1 MPHEMTPSAPV
12 VSTAGHSIGA
22 RWWQKGLIYQIYP
35 LSFMDSNGDGNGD
48 LRGIITRLDY
58 CRWLGIDAVWLSPIY
73 PSPMIDFGYDIS
85 NFTDIHPLFGT
96 LSDFDALISEA
107 RGLNLKVLLDY
118 VPNHSSDQHSW
129 FLQSRSSRGN
139 PYRDWYIWRDPG
151 PGDGPPNNWLGAFG
165 GSAWEWDENTRQY
178 YLHSYLKEQPD
189 LNWRNPDVQR
199 AMLDVLRF
207 WLDRGVSGF
216 RVDSIAHLMKDPQ
229 FRDNPLNP
237 AWEPATGPYFRYL
250 PVHSRDHPETAAVIR
265 RMRQVVDEY
274 KDCVII
280 GEAYLSLER
289 VVAYY
294 AAGVHLPFNF
304 ALITTPWTAREVH
317 RIITTYESLLGPDQ
331 WPNWVLGNHDRH
343 RIATRVGRAQARVAA
358 MLLLTLRGTP
368 TVYYGDEIAM
378 QDVPVPAKLVKD
390 PWELNVPSLGLGRD
404 PERSPMQWN
413 STDHAGFTSATP
425 WLPVASD
432 FNSFN
437 VAIESQEPD
446 SVLALYRRLIA
457 LRAEKPALHSGAYG
471 EVLWD
476 DHVLAYSRQSGT
488 ERFLIVL
495 NFTGKPRTF
504 EQGGLR
510 GRIALTT
517 ALDRN
522 SEPVAEK
529 LLLRA
534 HEGVIVEIEVPDV

>member
-1 MPHEMTPSAPV
+1 MIPSAPV
-12 VSTAGHSIGA
+12 VSAAGHSTGA

-107 RGLNLKVLLDY
+107 RCLNLKVLLDY

-129 FLQSRSSRGN
+129 FLQSRSSRSN

-189 LNWRNPDVQR
+189 LNWRNPDVQQ
-199 AMLDVLRF
+199 AMLEVLRF
-207 WLDRGVSGF
+207 WLDRGVTGF
-216 RVDSIAHLMKDPQ
+216 RVDSIAHLMKDTQ

-250 PVHSRDHPETAAVIR
+250 PVHSRDHPDTAAVIR
-265 RMRQVVDEY
+265 RIRQVIDEY
-274 KDCVII
+274 EECVVI

-304 ALITTPWTAREVH
+304 ALITSPWTAREVH

-331 WPNWVLGNHDRH
+331 WPNWVLGNHDRQ

-368 TVYYGDEIAM
+368 TLYYGDEIAM
-378 QDVPVPAKLVKD
+378 QDVPIPAELVKD
-390 PWELNVPSLGLGRD
+390 PWELNVPALGLGRD
-404 PERSPMQWN
+404 PERSPMQWD
-413 STDHAGFTSATP
+413 STHHAGFSTATP
-425 WLPVASD
+425 WLPVASG
-432 FNSFN
+432 FNRFN

-476 DHVLAYSRQSGT
+476 DPVLAYSRESGT

-495 NFTGKPRTF
+495 NFTGEPRTF

-510 GRIALTT
+510 GRIALST

-534 HEGVIVEIEVPDV
+534 HEGVIVERERREL

>member
-1 MPHEMTPSAPV
+1 
-12 VSTAGHSIGA
+12 
-22 RWWQKGLIYQIYP
+22 
-35 LSFMDSNGDGNGD
+35 
-48 LRGIITRLDY
+48 
-58 CRWLGIDAVWLSPIY
+58 
-73 PSPMIDFGYDIS
+73 
-85 NFTDIHPLFGT
+85 
-96 LSDFDALISEA
+96 
-107 RGLNLKVLLDY
+107 
-118 VPNHSSDQHSW
+118 
-129 FLQSRSSRGN
+129 
-139 PYRDWYIWRDPG
+139 
-151 PGDGPPNNWLGAFG
+151 LGAFG
-165 GSAWEWDENTRQY
+165 GSAWEWDGNTRQY

-189 LNWRNPDVQR
+189 LNWRNPDVQQ
-199 AMLDVLRF
+199 AMLEVLRF
-207 WLDRGVSGF
+207 WLDRGVTGF
-216 RVDSIAHLMKDPQ
+216 RVDSIAHLMKDTR

-250 PVHSRDHPETAAVIR
+250 PVHSRDHPDTAAVIR
-265 RMRQVVDEY
+265 RIRQVIDEY
-274 KDCVII
+274 EDCVVI

-289 VVAYY
+289 TVAYY

-304 ALITTPWTAREVH
+304 ALITSPWTAREVH

-343 RIATRVGRAQARVAA
+343 RITTRVGRAQARVAA

-368 TVYYGDEIAM
+368 TLYYGDEIAM
-378 QDVPVPAKLVKD
+378 QDVAIPAELVKD
-390 PWELNVPSLGLGRD
+390 PWELNVPALGLGRD
-404 PERSPMQWN
+404 PERSPMQWD
-413 STDHAGFTSATP
+413 STHHAGFSTATP

-432 FNSFN
+432 FNRFN

-476 DHVLAYSRQSGT
+476 DPVLAYSRESGT

-495 NFTGKPRTF
+495 NFTGEPRTF

-534 HEGVIVEIEVPDV
+534 HEGVIVERERREL

>member
-1 MPHEMTPSAPV
+1 MIPSAPV
-12 VSTAGHSIGA
+12 VLAAGHSIGV

-48 LRGIITRLDY
+48 LRGIISRLDY

-85 NFTDIHPLFGT
+85 DFTDIHPLFGT

-107 RGLNLKVLLDY
+107 RRLDLKVLLDY

-129 FLQSRSSRGN
+129 FLQSRSARNN
-139 PYRDWYIWRDPG
+139 PYRDWYIWRDPA
-151 PGDGPPNNWLGAFG
+151 PSGDPPNNWLSAFG
-165 GSAWEWDENTRQY
+165 GSAWQWDENTGQY

-189 LNWRNPDVQR
+189 LNWRNPDLRR

-237 AWEPATGPYFRYL
+237 DWDPASGPYFRYL
-250 PVHSRDHPETAAVIR
+250 PAHSRDHPDTAAVIR
-265 RMRQVVDEY
+265 RMRQVIDEHE
-274 KDCVII
+274 DCVVI

-289 VVAYY
+289 TVAYY

-304 ALITTPWTAREVH
+304 ALITGTWTAREVH
-317 RIITTYESLLGPDQ
+317 RVIRTYESLLGPDQ

-343 RIATRVGRAQARVAA
+343 RIATRIGRAQARVAA

-368 TVYYGDEIAM
+368 TLYYGDEIAM
-378 QDVPVPAKLVKD
+378 QDVPIPAELVKD

-404 PERSPMQWN
+404 PERSPMQWD
-413 STDHAGFTSATP
+413 STDHAGFTTATP

-432 FNSFN
+432 CNRFN

-457 LRAEKPALHSGAYG
+457 LRAEKPALYSGPYG
-471 EVLWD
+471 EVLCD
-476 DHVLAYSRQSGT
+476 DHVLCYSRQSGP

-495 NFTGKPRTF
+495 NFTEEPRKF
-504 EQGGLR
+504 EHGALR
-510 GRIALTT
+510 GRISLST

-534 HEGVIVEIEVPDV
+534 HEGVIVEIERRAL